1 MTTDIATIGIALDSR
16 DVKEGAKQL
25 TELEK
30 VSAKVT
36 ATVKSLV
43 GVWAGWKVVKNV
55 IVESAQLNARFE
67 TMGVVMDR
75 VGRNAGYSATQMR
88 EWELSLRKTGIA
100 MIEARTTMTRMA
112 QAQLDLSKT
121 SELARIAQDAAVIG
135 GINSSEAFERMIHGI
150 QSGQTEILRTIGINV
165 NFQQSYENLARELQ
179 INAAQL
185 TETQKAQARMNSVLE
200 YGSRIAGVYEESMGT
215 AGKQM
220 QSMKRY
226 VDDLKVKF
234 GEVFNQTLTD
244 IVFGLSGHLKNANQ
258 ELDTMSSNGQ
268 IEEWAR
274 SLQLLFTGMA
284 EALNS
289 TATAAK
295 ALGTLAGHRAALS
308 DIRSRYNAELSA
320 APRDASF
327 QSAAQ
332 RAEITR
338 RRDAALME
346 ENLRYQR
353 EMSTVSD
360 QFGAVWRAAEE
371 NRKKRDKQRADDL
384 TKEKRYLADAAQ
396 VQKAYANYSVEIQ
409 QQAQQELA
417 KSYFPKEP
425 VGYVPPS
432 ATPSGRTG
440 SSKSDEAKNFVEG
453 LKREVETFGMS
464 EAALKRYEAA
474 KLKLTGTNKRLAES
488 YIKQLELQR
497 EQQRQA
503 EENNALFDETFAK
516 QDEQNAKIS
525 DAIAELRMWNE
536 EQKFES
542 SLMKMSNAERET
554 AIRLRRLEA
563 SGIDTQSQAYQ
574 DFAAQVRGNVDM
586 QQFVRLS
593 GNTQFAK
600 LKADQEDMVFL
611 AQAFTEGIRDA
622 NGELHKLSEEEY
634 LDAVTSRLGIV
645 NDKIKETN
653 KVSEELGYAFQS
665 AFEEAVT
672 GGKSFSDVLGGLAR
686 DIQQIILRKT
696 ITDPLGKA
704 VGGLLDG
711 IDWGSLW
718 PFADGGIMT
727 PKGAMPLK
735 AYANGG
741 IATSPQMMLFGE
753 GQMNEAVV
761 PLPNGRE
768 IPVEMR
774 GNAGGANVTFN
785 QNFNIDARGAEGGVE
800 ERIKQAVAEGARQ
813 GYAMVVND
821 LSRGGPV
828 ARLTKVA

>member
-16 DVKEGAKQL
+16 DVKEGTKQL

-36 ATVKSLV
+36 TTVKSLV

-150 QSGQTEILRTIGINV
+150 QSSQTEILRTIGINV
-165 NFQQSYENLARELQ
+165 NFQQSYENLARELK

-234 GEVFNQTLTD
+234 GEVFNHTLTD
-244 IVFGLSGHLKNANQ
+244 IVFGLSGHLKNANT
-258 ELDTMSSNGQ
+258 ELDEMSSNGQ

-274 SLQLLFTGMA
+274 SVQLLFTGMA

-289 TATAAK
+289 TVTAAK
-295 ALGTLAGHRAALS
+295 ALGTFAGHRAALS
-308 DIRSRYNAELSA
+308 DIRSRYDAELSA

-338 RRDAALME
+338 RRDAALMA

-353 EMSTVSD
+353 EMSPVRD

-371 NRKKRDKQRADDL
+371 NQKKRDKQRTDDL
-384 TKEKRYLADAAQ
+384 TKEKRYLADIAQ

-417 KSYFPKEP
+417 KFYFPKEP

-453 LKREVETFGMS
+453 LKREVETFGMG
-464 EAALKRYEAA
+464 ETALKRYEAA
-474 KLKLTGTNKRLAES
+474 KLKLTGTNRRLVDS

-503 EENNALFDETFAK
+503 EENNALFDETLAK
-516 QDEQNAKIS
+516 QDEQHAKIS
-525 DAIAELRMWNE
+525 DAIAELRLWND
-536 EQKFES
+536 EQKFEA

-563 SGIDTQSQAYQ
+563 SGIDTQSQAYR

-586 QQFVRLS
+586 QQFTRLT

-611 AQAFTEGIRDA
+611 ARAFTEGIRDA
-622 NGELHKLSEEEY
+622 NGELHKLSEAEY

-645 NDKIKETN
+645 NDKLKETN
-653 KVSEELGYAFQS
+653 KVAEELGYAFQS
-665 AFEEAVT
+665 AFEEAVIG
-672 GGKSFSDVLGGLAR
+672 GGKFSDVLRGLAQ
-686 DIQQIILRKT
+686 DIQKIILRKT
-696 ITDPLGKA
+696 VTEPLGNA
-704 VGGLLDG
+704 IGGLFSG
-711 IDWGSLW
+711 FNWSSLW

-727 PKGAMPLK
+727 AHGAMPLR
-735 AYANGG
+735 AYASGG
-741 IATSPQMMLFGE
+741 IANTPQVAMYGE
-753 GQMNEAVV
+753 GSQPEAYV
-761 PLPNGRE
+761 PLPDGRT
-768 IPVEMR
+768 IPVTLKGES
-774 GNAGGANVTFN
+774 GGSINTS
-785 QNFNIDARGAEGGVE
+785 I
-800 ERIKQAVAEGARQ
+800 
-813 GYAMVVND
+813 VVNVSSD
-821 LSRGGPV
+821 GSTSTTRNDATQLSKQIENAVVGVIIREKRPGGILNG
-828 ARLTKVA
+828 ATA

>member
-16 DVKEGAKQL
+16 DVKEGTKQL

-36 ATVKSLV
+36 TAVKSLV

-88 EWELSLRKTGIA
+88 EWELSLRQTGIA

-165 NFQQSYENLARELQ
+165 NFQQSYEDLARELQ

-234 GEVFNQTLTD
+234 GEVFNDALT
-244 IVFGLSGHLKNANQ
+244 IAVFGLSDALKGANH
-258 ELDTMSSNGQ
+258 ELDAMGKNGSLD
-268 IEEWAR
+268 EWGRGVVETLAVVGD
-274 SLQLLFTGMA
+274 LLNNIAVDIKMVGT
-284 EALNS
+284 L
-289 TATAAK
+289 ATLLAGQAK
-295 ALGTLAGHRAALS
+295 ALVTPGGIKDFKMIAGLYS
-308 DIRSRYNAELSA
+308 DVW
-320 APRDASF
+320 
-327 QSAAQ
+327 AQ
-332 RAEITR
+332 REKDMNRFQNATSKFYSE
-338 RRDAALME
+338 RDSKRQSDL
-346 ENLRYQR
+346 NR
-353 EMSTVSD
+353 EK
-360 QFGAVWRAAEE
+360 
-371 NRKKRDKQRADDL
+371 N
-384 TKEKRYLADAAQ
+384 YLADLAQ
-396 VQKAYANYSVEIQ
+396 LRKDYA
-409 QQAQQELA
+409 
-417 KSYFPKEP
+417 KEP
-425 VGYVPPS
+425 LEVQQRAVKMLSDTYYPEEAIAATSMS
-432 ATPSGRTG
+432 ASARGG
-440 SSKSDEAKNFVEG
+440 SPTSSRKTDETKNFIEG
-453 LKREVETFGMS
+453 LKKEVETLGMS
-464 EAALKRYEAA
+464 ETALKRYEAA
-474 KLKLTGTNKRLAES
+474 KLKLTGTNYRLANS
-488 YIKQLELQR
+488 YIKQLESFR

-503 EENNALFDETFAK
+503 EENNALFDETVAK

-525 DAIAELRMWNE
+525 DAIAELRLWND
-536 EQKFES
+536 EQKFEA

-563 SGIDTQSQAYQ
+563 SGIDTQSQSYR

-586 QQFVRLS
+586 QQFTRLS

-611 AQAFTEGIRDA
+611 ARAFTEGIRDA
-622 NGELHKLSEEEY
+622 NGELRKLSEEEY

-653 KVSEELGYAFQS
+653 KVAEELGYAFES